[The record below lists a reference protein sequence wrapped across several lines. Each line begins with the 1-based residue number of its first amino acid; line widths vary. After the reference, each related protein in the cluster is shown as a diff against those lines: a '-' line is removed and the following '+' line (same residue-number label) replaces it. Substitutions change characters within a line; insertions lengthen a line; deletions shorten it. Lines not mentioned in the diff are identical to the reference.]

1 MESIILAKNIDVNK
15 ITFSDVKT
23 ADSGAKSVYIN
34 YNGKPLYAQTPEMTC
49 VYGLSKWDNDPKVPP
64 KYSIDLSF
72 SGVDKNPAMAKFM
85 DVLKAMNDKFLN
97 QAMEKGLEWFKKK
110 FSSTEVVEAIYTPL
124 IKYSKDKETGEII
137 DKYPPTFRLN
147 MPYRDGKVTC
157 PVYDGDKN
165 LIDIMSTETKGA
177 KITAIVR
184 FTGLWMAAGRF
195 GPTIRVEQLRVVA
208 PKVITGF
215 AFQGDDDECVKAGG
229 GEDSDLESEAGVE
242 EEHDPNDVID
252 DADVPDDVPP
262 KPVAA
267 APSKPANVP
276 KDVAV
281 EDSDD
286 DDEIE
291 KPKVVKNVAR
301 GKKKVAA

>member
-1 MESIILAKNIDVNK
+1 MESIILAKNIDVSK
-15 ITFSDVKT
+15 ITFSDLKT

-34 YNGKPLYAQTPEMTC
+34 YNGKPLYAQTPEMPC
-49 VYGLSKWDNDPKVPP
+49 VYGLSKWDNDAKVPP
-64 KYSIDLSF
+64 KYSMDLSF
-72 SGVDKNPAMAKFM
+72 SGVDKNPSLAKFM

-97 QAMEKGLEWFKKK
+97 QAMDKGLEWFKKK

-124 IKYSKDKETGEII
+124 IKYPKDKETGEVI
-137 DKYPPTFRLN
+137 DKYAPTFRLN
-147 MPYRDGKVTC
+147 IPYRDGKVMC
-157 PVYDGDKN
+157 PVYDADKN
-165 LIDIMSTETKGA
+165 LIDLMATETKGA
-177 KITAIVR
+177 RITAIVR

-215 AFQGDDDECVKAGG
+215 AFQDNDDDCTQNADDG
-229 GEDSDLESEAGVE
+229 SDLEE
-242 EEHDPNDVID
+242 EPCHGD
-252 DADVPDDVPP
+252 DEECAPVSP
-262 KPVAA
+262 KPV
-267 APSKPANVP
+267 KPTSVP
-276 KDVAV
+276 KDVPKEVAV

-286 DDEIE
+286 EDDEIE